1 MRSDLKDA
9 FSTRAPLLLVVLGG
23 FFVLTFGKLTYVML
37 FLDRGS
43 SQLEASRSA
52 SRRPDPPRG
61 KILDANGNLLATS
74 VQRKSLTANPRQ
86 IDESR
91 EWPLAK
97 TLSDYVDR
105 SAAAIY
111 KDLTKDRYFV
121 WVARKLPRETVARLE
136 ELDLQG
142 LRLQP
147 EYDRVY
153 PQGRL
158 AASVLGFVGVDNQG
172 LGGIE
177 KQYNDVLSNV
187 DVSGGNQQQVSTISG
202 KGVSVRL
209 TINQTIQHIVEEELR
224 KVVKREN
231 PDDAM
236 VLAMEPETGRIRAM
250 VNWPNYNPNRYEKFG
265 SGRRRNRIIS
275 DVFEP
280 GSTLKPV
287 TMAIGLSEGA
297 FEPSSTFG
305 CDGYVYLPSA
315 KHTIHCH
322 SEHGELTVPEILIQ
336 SCNVGVVKAAQ
347 RIQSKPYYTSFR
359 DFGFGT
365 WSGVRL
371 PGEAQGSLR
380 RPSNWSSMTQPA
392 MAIGQGIST
401 TALQITNAISL
412 LVNDGVLMKPRI
424 VRSVRSRTGKREDVE
439 PFRIRRVVPEDIAG
453 SMRTYMQKV
462 VQKGTGQRAALEEY
476 RLGGKTGTA
485 QKPNREEGGYY
496 QDKFLASFV
505 GFGPSEDPELVV
517 GVFLDNPKE
526 HHYGGEVAAPL
537 FRKIMKRSLRYYEN
551 RSGSETLVS
560 R

>member
-1 MRSDLKDA
+1 MRSDLTDA
-9 FSTRAPLLLVVLGG
+9 FSTRAPLLLVILGG
-23 FFVLTFGKLTYVML
+23 LFLLAFGKLTYVML
-37 FLDRGS
+37 FLDKGS
-43 SQLEASRSA
+43 SQLAASPAA
-52 SRRPDPPRG
+52 SRRPEPPRG
-61 KILDANGNLLATS
+61 KILDTSGNLLATS
-74 VQRKSLTANPRQ
+74 VQRQSLAANPRQ

-97 TLSDYVDR
+97 TLAKHLDR
-105 SAAAIY
+105 SAASIY

-121 WVARKLPRETVARLE
+121 WVARKLPRETVSRLE
-136 ELDLQG
+136 KLDLFG

-158 AASVLGFVGVDNQG
+158 ASSVLGFVGIDNQG
-172 LGGIE
+172 LAGVE
-177 KQYNDVLSNV
+177 KQFNDVLSYVNV
-187 DVSGGNQQQVSTISG
+187 AEGTARKVSSASGRDVAVQ
-202 KGVSVRL
+202 L
-209 TINQTIQHIVEEELR
+209 TIDQTLQHIVEEELR
-224 KVVKREN
+224 KVVKREK
-231 PDDAM
+231 PEDAM

-250 VNWPNYNPNRYEKFG
+250 VNWPNYNPNRYEEF
-265 SGRRRNRIIS
+265 SNSRRRNRIIS

-287 TMAIGLSEGA
+287 TLAIGLSEGA

-322 SEHGELTVPEILIQ
+322 DEHGTLTIPEILIQ

-347 RIQSKPYYTSFR
+347 RIQPTPYYTSFR
-359 DFGFGT
+359 DFGFGI
-365 WSGVRL
+365 WSGIRL
-371 PGEAQGSLR
+371 PGEAEGSLR

-392 MAIGQGIST
+392 MAIGQGVST

-424 VRSVRSRTGKREDVE
+424 VESVRTRDGSQETVK
-439 PFRIRRVVPEDIAG
+439 PFRIRRVVPQDIAA
-453 SMRTYMQKV
+453 SLTKYMQQV
-462 VQKGTGQRAALEEY
+462 VEKGTGQRAGLEEY
-476 RLGGKTGTA
+476 PLGGKTGTA

-505 GFGPSEDPELVV
+505 GFGPSPDPELVV
-517 GVFLDNPKE
+517 GVFLDDPKK
-526 HHYGGEVAAPL
+526 HHYGGAVAAPL
-537 FRKIMKRSLRYYEN
+537 FRRIMERSLQYYEN
-551 RSGSETLVS
+551 RFGSETLVN